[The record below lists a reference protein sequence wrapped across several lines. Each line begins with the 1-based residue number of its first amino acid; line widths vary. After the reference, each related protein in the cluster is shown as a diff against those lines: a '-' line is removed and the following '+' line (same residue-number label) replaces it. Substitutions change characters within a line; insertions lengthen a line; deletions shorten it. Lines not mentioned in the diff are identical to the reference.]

1 MYRDLENCKS
11 VLHTKGYTCVAQQ
24 GGKLYTATER
34 GIRPL
39 MHWLESGVL
48 HGAVLADKVI
58 GKAAAFLL
66 EKGGVKA
73 IYADVI
79 SIPAAEVLERAE
91 IEYSFKTKVPYIQNR
106 AGNGVCPME
115 SAVLSANDADEAYL
129 KLQETLQR
137 FTTRGTK

>member
-1 MYRDLENCKS
+1 MYQDLENCKS

-24 GGKLYTATER
+24 GGQLYTATER

-39 MHWLESGVL
+39 MHWLESGIL

-66 EKGGVKA
+66 EKGGAKA

-91 IEYSFKTKVPYIQNR
+91 IEYGFKTKVPYIQNR
-106 AGNGVCPME
+106 TGDGICPME
-115 SAVLSANDADEAYL
+115 NAVLSTENADEAYL
-129 KLQETLQR
+129 KLQAILHQLQNK
-137 FTTRGTK
+137 T

>member
-11 VLHTKGYTCVAQQ
+11 VLHEGGYTCTAQQ
-24 GGKLYTATER
+24 GGQLYIATER

-39 MHWLESGVL
+39 MDWLESGVL

-73 IYADVI
+73 IWADVI
-79 SIPAAEVLERAE
+79 SDPAAEVLERAE
-91 IEYSFKTKVPYIQNR
+91 IAYSFKTKVPYIRNR
-106 AGNGVCPME
+106 AGDGVCPME
-115 SAVLSANDADEAYL
+115 SAVLSVDNADDAYL
-129 KLQETLQR
+129 KLQETLRR
-137 FTTRGTK
+137 FAKQGTK

>member
-1 MYRDLENCKS
+1 MYQDLENCKS

-24 GGKLYTATER
+24 GGQLYTATER

-39 MHWLESGVL
+39 MHWLESGIL

-66 EKGGVKA
+66 EKGGAKA

-91 IEYSFKTKVPYIQNR
+91 IEYGFKKKVPYIQNR
-106 AGNGVCPME
+106 TGDGICPME
-115 SAVLSANDADEAYL
+115 NAVLSTENADEAYL
-129 KLQETLQR
+129 KLQAILHQLQNK
-137 FTTRGTK
+137 T